1 MPRAAINDLN
11 ALLELPHHILFE
23 AVSGSRAYGTA
34 HAESDEDIRG
44 IYALPQ
50 SSYLSLVQPPPHVND
65 ARNDT
70 VYYSLRRFLEL
81 AASANPTILEI
92 LYSPQD
98 CIQRQ
103 SDCMEPLLES
113 RRDFVTREALG
124 SHIGYAQSQVKKA
137 RGRNKWVNN
146 PQATSPP
153 TKESFCWIIPRNE
166 RTVPYR
172 PIPLGQSGV
181 DLAECHIASL
191 EHVAHTYRLYHYGP
205 GAKGV
210 FRKGTLTC
218 EAIPVE
224 DEEPRCIGLL
234 VYARVAYEKAL
245 RDHKH
250 YWEWHANRNR
260 ARWHDQEAGEL
271 DYDAKNMMHTFRLL
285 LSGAHILEEGCP
297 LVRFSGEELVF
308 LKAILAGNFSYEEL
322 LRQADERIAGLEAGF
337 GQCTLQERSDPAQV
351 EQLLRK
357 ITRDWEDRH
366 GS

>member
-1 MPRAAINDLN
+1 MPRAPINNLD
-11 ALLELPHHILFE
+11 ALLAQPHHILFE
-23 AVSGSRAYGTA
+23 TLSGSRAYGTA

-50 SSYLSLVQPPPHVND
+50 SSYLGLVQPTTHVND

-92 LYSPQD
+92 LYTPQD
-98 CIQRQ
+98 CIRTQR
-103 SDCMEPLLES
+103 DCIKPLFEA
-113 RRDFVTREALG
+113 RGDFVTREALG
-124 SHIGYAQSQVKKA
+124 THIGYAQSQVKKA

-153 TKESFCWIIPRNE
+153 TKETFCWFIPRTE
-166 RTVPYR
+166 RPMPYR
-172 PIPLGQSGV
+172 PIPLRQSGIE
-181 DLAECHIASL
+181 LAECHIASL

-218 EAIPVE
+218 EAIPVDDE
-224 DEEPRCIGLL
+224 DPRCIGLL

-245 RDHKH
+245 QDHKH

-297 LVRFSGEELVF
+297 LIRFSGKQLAF
-308 LKAILAGNFSYEEL
+308 LKSILAGTFSYEEL
-322 LRQADERIAGLEAGF
+322 LQQAEAKIAELQAGAPR
-337 GQCTLQERSDPAQV
+337 CPLPERSDAAQA
-351 EQLLRK
+351 ERLLRE
-357 ITRDWEDRH
+357 ITDVWKNLHE
-366 GS
+366 S